1 MRKAWGKVVD
11 LIKLIY
17 AYTSVLL
24 VFGSLFALIA
34 LIALVIMVALVELWH
49 SNKILFVF
57 IALFLVH
64 YAVIGL
70 NWLVE
75 ILNKLC

>member
-1 MRKAWGKVVD
+1 MRKVWGRVVD

-34 LIALVIMVALVELWH
+34 LIALVIMVSLVEFWH
-49 SNKILFVF
+49 SNKILFV
-57 IALFLVH
+57 ITMLFVIH
-64 YAVIGL
+64 YTIIGL
-70 NWLVE
+70 NWL
-75 ILNKLC
+75 IRFLNRFC

>member
-34 LIALVIMVALVELWH
+34 SIALVIMVALVEFWH
-49 SNKILFVF
+49 SNKILFVV
-57 IALFLVH
+57 AMLFLIH
-64 YAVIGL
+64 YAIIGL
-70 NWLVE
+70 NWVIE
-75 ILNKLC
+75 IIK

>member
-1 MRKAWGKVVD
+1 MKKVWDKIVNEV
-11 LIKLIY
+11 KLIY

-57 IALFLVH
+57 TMLFVIH
-64 YAVIGL
+64 YAIIGL
-70 NWLVE
+70 NWL
-75 ILNKLC
+75 IRFLNKFC

>member
-1 MRKAWGKVVD
+1 MKKIWDKIVNEV
-11 LIKLIY
+11 KLIY

-57 IALFLVH
+57 TMLFVIH
-64 YAVIGL
+64 YAIIGL
-70 NWLVE
+70 NWVFK
-75 ILNKLC
+75 IIK

>member
-34 LIALVIMVALVELWH
+34 LIALVIMVSLVEFWL
-49 SNKILFVF
+49 SNKILFV
-57 IALFLVH
+57 IAVLFLIH
-64 YAVIGL
+64 YAIIGL
-70 NWLVE
+70 NWVIE
-75 ILNKLC
+75 FIK

>member
-34 LIALVIMVALVELWH
+34 LIALVIMVALVEFWH
-49 SNKILFVF
+49 SNKILFV
-57 IALFLVH
+57 IVMLFLIH
-64 YAVIGL
+64 YAIIGL
-70 NWLVE
+70 NWVIE
-75 ILNKLC
+75 IIK

>member
-34 LIALVIMVALVELWH
+34 LIALVIMVSLVKFWL
-49 SNKILFVF
+49 SNKILFVVTM
-57 IALFLVH
+57 LFLIH
-64 YAVIGL
+64 YAIIGL
-70 NWLVE
+70 NWVF
-75 ILNKLC
+75 KLIK

>member
-1 MRKAWGKVVD
+1 MRKVWGKVVD

-34 LIALVIMVALVELWH
+34 LIALVIMVALVEFWH
-49 SNKILFVF
+49 SNKILFV
-57 IALFLVH
+57 IAMLFLIH
-64 YAVIGL
+64 YAIIGL
-70 NWLVE
+70 NWVIE
-75 ILNKLC
+75 IIK

>member
-1 MRKAWGKVVD
+1 MRKVWGKVVD

-57 IALFLVH
+57 TMLFVIH
-64 YAVIGL
+64 YAIIGL
-70 NWLVE
+70 NWL
-75 ILNKLC
+75 IRFLNKFC

>member
-1 MRKAWGKVVD
+1 MKKIWDKIVNEV
-11 LIKLIY
+11 KLIY

-24 VFGSLFALIA
+24 VFGSLFASIA
-34 LIALVIMVALVELWH
+34 SIALVIMVALVELWH
-49 SNKILFVF
+49 SNKILFV
-57 IALFLVH
+57 IVVLFLVH

>member
-17 AYTSVLL
+17 AYISVLL

-34 LIALVIMVALVELWH
+34 LIALVIMVALVEFWH
-49 SNKILFVF
+49 SNKILFVV
-57 IALFLVH
+57 AMLFLIH
-64 YAVIGL
+64 YAIIGL
-70 NWLVE
+70 NWVFK
-75 ILNKLC
+75 IIK

>member
-1 MRKAWGKVVD
+1 MRKVWGKVVD

-34 LIALVIMVALVELWH
+34 LVIMVALVEFWH
-49 SNKILFVF
+49 SNKILFVVAMF
-57 IALFLVH
+57 FLIH
-64 YAVIGL
+64 YAIIGL
-70 NWLVE
+70 NWVIE
-75 ILNKLC
+75 IIK

>member
-24 VFGSLFALIA
+24 VFGSLFALIT
-34 LIALVIMVALVELWH
+34 LISLVIMVALAESWH
-49 SNKILFVF
+49 SNKILFV
-57 IALFLVH
+57 IVVLFLVH

-70 NWLVE
+70 NWVIE
-75 ILNKLC
+75 IIK

>member
-11 LIKLIY
+11 VIKLIY

-34 LIALVIMVALVELWH
+34 LIALVIIVALVESWH

-57 IALFLVH
+57 IALFLIH
-64 YAVIGL
+64 YAIIGL
-70 NWLVE
+70 NWVIE
-75 ILNKLC
+75 TIK

>member
-1 MRKAWGKVVD
+1 MRKIWSKIADV
-11 LIKLIY
+11 IKLIY

-34 LIALVIMVALVELWH
+34 SIALVIMVSLVEFWH

-57 IALFLVH
+57 IALFFIH
-64 YAVIGL
+64 YAIIGL
-70 NWLVE
+70 NWL
-75 ILNKLC
+75 IRFLNRFC

>member
-17 AYTSVLL
+17 AYISVLL

-34 LIALVIMVALVELWH
+34 SIALVIMVSLVEFWH
-49 SNKILFVF
+49 SNKILFVV
-57 IALFLVH
+57 AMLFLIY
-64 YAVIGL
+64 YAIIGL
-70 NWLVE
+70 NWVIE
-75 ILNKLC
+75 IIK

>member
-17 AYTSVLL
+17 AYISVLL

-34 LIALVIMVALVELWH
+34 LIALVIMVSLVKFWL
-49 SNKILFVF
+49 SNKILFV
-57 IALFLVH
+57 ITMLFLIH
-64 YAVIGL
+64 YAIIGL
-70 NWLVE
+70 NWVIE
-75 ILNKLC
+75 ITK

>member
-24 VFGSLFALIA
+24 VFGSLFALIT
-34 LIALVIMVALVELWH
+34 LIALVIMVSLVKFWL
-49 SNKILFVF
+49 SNKILFVVTM
-57 IALFLVH
+57 LFLIL
-64 YAVIGL
+64 YAIIGL
-70 NWLVE
+70 NWVF
-75 ILNKLC
+75 KLIK